1 MKRIIV
7 ALSLVAFLASSS
19 FAGISQDG
27 EKKSCCKKDKK
38 ECAKDKKSCEKG
50 DKKSCCKKGK
60 KSCDKKG
67 GMKAD
72 STQAK

>member
-19 FAGISQDG
+19 FAGIAQDG

-38 ECAKDKKSCEKG
+38 VCAKGEKSCDKG

-60 KSCDKKG
+60 KSCNTKEA
-67 GMKAD
+67 MKAD